1 MTAFSESSEGIR
13 KMRGEI
19 DSVLLGLGML
29 HRLPTAAEFPG
40 WVNFLEANG
49 GQDTEFLILNI
60 LTSSTHAAVVAAG

>member
-1 MTAFSESSEGIR
+1 
-13 KMRGEI
+13 
-19 DSVLLGLGML
+19 ML

-60 LTSSTHAAVVAAG
+60 LTSSTYAAVVAAG